1 MLLFK
6 YILVM
11 GCSSNIFQ
19 SQGAFQ
25 IFAFISC
32 SSNIFK
38 SQAALQIF
46 ATEVK
51 ERKVCLDEGFTWG
64 GEDVRMGEIFKKE
77 NHLYNVDTT
86 PQDNAWPNWMWVW
99 VTRETQEDGQGLW
112 SGTPGSTSS
121 HVSCFIFL
129 LGNLYWT
136 GRGKKDAGYVSY
148 SKYPEVTTH
157 I

>member
-25 IFAFISC
+25 IFAVISC

-51 ERKVCLDEGFTWG
+51 ERKVCLDEGFKWG
-64 GEDVRMGEIFKKE
+64 GEDVRMGEI
-77 NHLYNVDTT
+77 L
-86 PQDNAWPNWMWVW
+86 
-99 VTRETQEDGQGLW
+99 
-112 SGTPGSTSS
+112 
-121 HVSCFIFL
+121 
-129 LGNLYWT
+129 
-136 GRGKKDAGYVSY
+136 
-148 SKYPEVTTH
+148 
-157 I
+157 